1 MFVVLGASGNT
12 GKVVAETLL
21 RQKKKVRVVLHDAAK
36 GKAWGEAGADVAIAD
51 VDEGA
56 ALERAFSGAEGVYVL
71 LPPNFSSS
79 HVRVD
84 NNRRTNTI
92 AAAVEAAGVPHVVLL
107 SSVGAQQSD
116 GTGPVLGLRDAETV
130 FSRTKAAVTFVRA
143 AYFMENWGGSL
154 YAVEQGVL
162 PTFLVVD
169 KAIPLVATRD
179 IGTAAARLLAEGG
192 SGKRVIE
199 LAGPRE
205 YTPRDVAAAVGR
217 IVGKPIDVQQAPEEA
232 MAPALMGAGMNAEWA
247 SVSCVRRC
255 STDPERSA
263 RKRRGSQSSHR
274 SSSTFTRR
282 PTTRFQPSLPRSPPS
297 STISFPHSGTFASYL
312 VMKGVPLKAVQGE
325 RVQVAHAARLQKGR
339 AARDHLARPPGNRI
353 ARSRRVPT
361 MHETASPLDP
371 NQRPHRRSRTQADG
385 HCSGCRKR
393 VCRR

>member
-21 RQKKKVRVVLHDAAK
+21 RQRKKVRVVLHDAAK
-36 GKAWGEAGADVAIAD
+36 GKAWVEAGADVAIAD

-71 LPPNFSSS
+71 SPPNFSSS
-79 HVRVD
+79 HARVD
-84 NNRRTNTI
+84 NNRRTHTI

-130 FSRTKAAVTFVRA
+130 FSRAKAAVTFVRA
-143 AYFMENWGGSL
+143 AYLMENWGGSL

-169 KAIPLVATRD
+169 KAIPMVAARD
-179 IGTAAARLLAEGG
+179 VGTAAARLLAEGA

-217 IVGKPIDVQQAPEEA
+217 IVEKPIAVQQAPEEA

-247 SVSCVRRC
+247 RLFQELTHGLNANIVVWESGHPFWRGETDLQTVL
-255 STDPERSA
+255 STLLG
-263 RKRRGSQSSHR
+263 K
-274 SSSTFTRR
+274 
-282 PTTRFQPSLPRSPPS
+282 
-297 STISFPHSGTFASYL
+297 
-312 VMKGVPLKAVQGE
+312 
-325 RVQVAHAARLQKGR
+325 
-339 AARDHLARPPGNRI
+339 
-353 ARSRRVPT
+353 
-361 MHETASPLDP
+361 
-371 NQRPHRRSRTQADG
+371 
-385 HCSGCRKR
+385 
-393 VCRR
+393 

>member
-51 VDEGA
+51 VEEGA

-84 NNRRTNTI
+84 NNRRTQTI

-130 FSRTKAAVTFVRA
+130 FSRANVAATFVRA

-154 YAVEQGVL
+154 HAIEQGVL

-169 KAIPLVATRD
+169 KAIPVATRD
-179 IGTAAARLLAEGG
+179 VGAAAARLLAEGG

-232 MAPALMGAGMNAEWA
+232 IAPALTGAGMNAEWA
-247 SVSCVRRC
+247 RLFQELTHGLNANIVVWEGGHPFWRGETDLQTVL
-255 STDPERSA
+255 STLLG
-263 RKRRGSQSSHR
+263 K
-274 SSSTFTRR
+274 
-282 PTTRFQPSLPRSPPS
+282 
-297 STISFPHSGTFASYL
+297 
-312 VMKGVPLKAVQGE
+312 
-325 RVQVAHAARLQKGR
+325 
-339 AARDHLARPPGNRI
+339 
-353 ARSRRVPT
+353 
-361 MHETASPLDP
+361 
-371 NQRPHRRSRTQADG
+371 
-385 HCSGCRKR
+385 
-393 VCRR
+393 